1 MTAQPWTPSEGNVNV
16 TLSGESSQPRH
27 TFPCPLC
34 GAGLDLRQSRAQKPY
49 CVCNSCGLQI
59 FFRGKNGISRLRSL
73 LNEGERLVAGPTATA
88 AAAVTVFN
96 RLEQLRAQKDE
107 LEERRGLIF
116 VDDDLEHAIAAVAH
130 EIARVQGVLDEMSRS
145 TKG

>member
-1 MTAQPWTPSEGNVNV
+1 M
-16 TLSGESSQPRH
+16 
-27 TFPCPLC
+27 
-34 GAGLDLRQSRAQKPY
+34 
-49 CVCNSCGLQI
+49 
-59 FFRGKNGISRLRSL
+59 
-73 LNEGERLVAGPTATA
+73 AGPTATA